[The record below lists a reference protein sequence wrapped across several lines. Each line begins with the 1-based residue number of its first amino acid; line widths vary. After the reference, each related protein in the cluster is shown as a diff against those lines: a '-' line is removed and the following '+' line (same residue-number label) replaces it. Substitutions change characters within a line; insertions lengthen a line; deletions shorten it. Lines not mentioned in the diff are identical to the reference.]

1 MYVQLPPVEENKL
14 LHFPHFPTVYQCV
27 IFRNWGLV
35 PVSRIAKV
43 LCTDEGTVTAAAEA
57 MGLEPKPEVNPD
69 WMTKGYITIIHYN
82 WHILSYDDICTLLD
96 WTQDRL
102 AYTLREDD
110 FLEVKL
116 GRFKPAV
123 PDCRWRPLT
132 KEEEQATETIRRI
145 ISETNTKLP
154 PVTNKPFDFIPHFRN
169 HTGKPMEIEAPR
181 FEERYLY
188 SYCALYGDTFA
199 DRTLIDASFPDELL
213 EAYAANGITGIW
225 THVVLYTIIPYPFDP
240 KLSEGWEA
248 RQEGM
253 RYLTEKLAKYGLRLF
268 FYFNEPRAMPETF
281 FEKNPHLR
289 GKKADPYS
297 TLCISLPEVQSYLRD
312 SVRMLAENIP
322 LLGGFFTITASENLT
337 TCHSHGPLTGECG
350 CPHCD
355 ALGRKRTDTFALV
368 NRLIWEG
375 VSAVSDSIRVIA
387 WSWGWDPSETPEVIE
402 KLPKEVAVMNVSE
415 QAVQKNINGTVTSV
429 IDYSLSIEGPGEYSI
444 STWKKAHREGHKA
457 YAKMQLNNTW
467 ELAAVPCIPAFEKVY
482 RHLRR
487 LSEAGEAKPDGLMLC
502 WTLGGYPSP
511 TISLVSRFFDAAK
524 PIPELKDIYKEMFPN
539 ADVSVI
545 AKAVHLFSEA
555 FDAYPFDIGCAYHGT
570 QLHAPANWL
579 FGEKTDFRSTMTGFP
594 YDDLIAWR
602 NIFPEE
608 TYINQL
614 KILSDGWHKGL
625 EILTPI
631 CENSNDPILREL
643 WDSAEAC
650 DAHFRSMY
658 LQCLFVCLRDG
669 HSVQTEMTIPE
680 ILAEEESISMRV
692 AAVQAHNPMIGYE
705 SSNHYVYWRNN
716 LLEKVINCRYL
727 AETMEN
733 ESCRSR

>member
-1 MYVQLPPVEENKL
+1 MYVQLPPLQEDKIL
-14 LHFPHFPTVYQCV
+14 RFPHFPTVYQCV

-35 PVSRIAKV
+35 PVSRIAVV
-43 LCTDEGTVTAAAEA
+43 LGTDETTVRAAAEA
-57 MGLEPKPEVNPD
+57 MGLDPNGEVNPD

-82 WHILSYDDICTLLD
+82 WHILSYDDICILLD
-96 WTQDRL
+96 WTPDRL

-123 PDCRWRPLT
+123 PDCRYHPLT
-132 KEEEQATETIRRI
+132 GEEAAETAKIRRI
-145 ISETNTKLP
+145 VQETIAGLP
-154 PVTNKPFDFIPHFRN
+154 PVTNAPFDFTPHFNN
-169 HTGKPMEIEAPR
+169 HGGTPMAIADPR

-199 DRTLIDASFPDELL
+199 DRALIDASFPDKLL

-225 THVVLYTIIPYPFDP
+225 THVVLYTIVPYPFDP
-240 KLSEGWEA
+240 ALSEGWEL

-268 FYFNEPRAMPETF
+268 FYFNEPRAMPESF
-281 FEKNPHLR
+281 FRKHPELR
-289 GKKADPYS
+289 GRTVEPYS
-297 TLCISLPEVQSYLRD
+297 TLCTSLPEVQNYLRE
-312 SVRMLAENIP
+312 SAAMLAKNIP

-337 TCHSHGPLTGECG
+337 SCHSHAPLKGQSG
-350 CPHCD
+350 CPRCD
-355 ALGRKRTDTFALV
+355 ALGKTRTDTFALI

-375 VSAVSDSIRVIA
+375 VSGVSDSVRVIA

-415 QAVQKNINGTVTSV
+415 QAVEKNIGGTVTSV
-429 IDYSLSIEGPGEYSI
+429 IDYSLSVEGPGEYSL
-444 STWKKAHREGHKA
+444 STWTKAHREGHKG

-467 ELAAVPCIPAFEKVY
+467 EIAAVPCIPAFEKVY

-487 LSEAGEAKPDGLMLC
+487 LSEAGEAAPDGLMLS

-511 TISLVSRFFDAAK
+511 TIGLVSRFFDAAK
-524 PIPELKDIYKEMFPN
+524 PIPELTEIYADMFPG
-539 ADVSVI
+539 ADI
-545 AKAVHLFSEA
+545 PALTEAFHRFSEA
-555 FDAYPFDIGCAYHGT
+555 FDAYPFHIASAYNGT
-570 QLHAPANWL
+570 QFHAPANWL
-579 FGEKTDFRSTMTGFP
+579 FRERTGFCATMTGFP
-594 YDDLIAWR
+594 YDDLGGWR
-602 NIFPEE
+602 AIFPEE

-614 KILSDGWHKGL
+614 KKLSDGWHAGM
-625 EILTPI
+625 EILTPV
-631 CENSNDPILREL
+631 CRNTKDPILREL
-643 WDSAEAC
+643 WDCAEVC

-658 LQCLFVCLRDG
+658 LQCMFVCLRDG
-669 HSVQTEMTIPE
+669 HSVQTELTIPE
-680 ILAEEESISMRV
+680 ILEEEESISLRV

-705 SSNHYVYWRNN
+705 STNHYVYWRNN

-727 AETMEN
+727 AEKMG
-733 ESCRSR
+733 